1 MGRINVRVDDDLLEE
16 VDSEGDV
23 RSEVVRRALKSHLGV
38 EEFSGSGSDSDAPS
52 DTIEEVVEQKLEDE
66 IYPRLG
72 NIYDRLEDEEA
83 KTADGKRMQVEF
95 EIDPEVYDFYERYT
109 QAFET
114 PLSEIVSDVL
124 EEEAVR
130 LSDEIGE
137 MSRKKPSWVLDDE
150 RQ

>member
-23 RSEVVRRALKSHLGV
+23 RSEVVRQALKSHLGI
-38 EEFSGSGSDSDAPS
+38 ENDTDAEAE
-52 DTIEEVVEQKLEDE
+52 TVEEVVEQKLEDE

-72 NIYDRLEDEEA
+72 NIYDKLEDDEGKA
-83 KTADGKRMQVEF
+83 ADGKRMKVEF
-95 EIDPEVYDFYERYT
+95 EIDPRVYDFYERYT
-109 QAFET
+109 KAFET

-130 LSDEIGE
+130 LSNEIGE